1 MTRLMRRTRL
11 FASRTS
17 SALPRIILA
26 SLLLGICGCEERSPE
41 AVVEADTLFRSG
53 RLEAAASAYARL
65 PDEAGSWRSYG
76 AWRAAVIYRD
86 ALGDSARAEKG
97 FDECSSRFPLDS
109 WGYACLVDLGD
120 LRRQSRRFR
129 ASINSYRAALEQR
142 PRGKHA
148 EHCLSQSG
156 YSYLALGEFE
166 QARVE
171 WQELEREF
179 PASRLLPRVAL
190 DRARS
195 FDLQGRYKDALE
207 SYQAVLE
214 NFAEDEVT
222 VSAAFGVAESYEQ
235 LGMLDEAEA
244 AYYAVIDR
252 HPNRA
257 LVELK
262 LGNLTNRRTRR
273 DREPTQVI
281 QHGRVLNP
289 GH

>member
-1 MTRLMRRTRL
+1 MRR
-11 FASRTS
+11 FALRS
-17 SALPRIILA
+17 SLP
-26 SLLLGICGCEERSPE
+26 LLLIAALSLFGGLSGCEERSPE
-41 AVVEADTLFRSG
+41 AVVAADELFRTG

-65 PDEAGSWRSYG
+65 PEDVGSWRAYG
-76 AWRAAVIYRD
+76 SWRAAVIYRD
-86 ALGDSARAEKG
+86 ALGDSVRAEKG
-97 FDECSSRFPLDS
+97 FDECSRRFPLDS

-120 LRRQSRRFR
+120 LRRQNRRFR
-129 ASINSYRAALEQR
+129 AAINSYRAALEQR
-142 PRGKHA
+142 PRGEHA
-148 EHCLSQSG
+148 EHCLLQSG
-156 YSYLALGEFE
+156 HSYLALGEFE

-195 FDLQGRYKDALE
+195 FDLQGRYKDSLE
-207 SYQAVLE
+207 AYQAVLE
-214 NFAEDEVT
+214 NFAEDQVT

-235 LGMLDEAEA
+235 LGMLNEAEA

-252 HPNRA
+252 HPNRN

-262 LGNLTNRRTRR
+262 LANLSNRRTRR

-289 GH
+289 DP

>member
-1 MTRLMRRTRL
+1 MRL
-11 FASRTS
+11 FALRTS
-17 SALPRIILA
+17 QALLLTFLA
-26 SLLLGICGCEERSPE
+26 SLLLGLGGCEERSHE
-41 AVVEADTLFRSG
+41 AVVEADTLFRTG
-53 RLEAAASAYARL
+53 RLEAAASAYAGL
-65 PDEAGSWRSYG
+65 PDDAGSWRAYG

-86 ALGDSARAEKG
+86 ALGDSVRAERG

-120 LRRQSRRFR
+120 LRRQGRRFR
-129 ASINSYRAALEQR
+129 AAINSYRAALEHR
-142 PRGKHA
+142 PRGQHA
-148 EHCLSQSG
+148 EHCLLQSG
-156 YSYLALGEFE
+156 HSYLALGEFE

-171 WQELEREF
+171 WQELKREF
-179 PASRLLPRVAL
+179 PASNLLPRVAL

-195 FDLQGRYKDALE
+195 FDLQGRYKEALE

-214 NFAEDEVT
+214 HFAEDEVT

-252 HPNRA
+252 HPNRR

-262 LGNLTNRRTRR
+262 LGNLSNRRIRR

-281 QHGRVLNP
+281 QHGRVLSP